1 MTVQTRKLSTL
12 TLPWPT
18 DWDAEFGTV
27 GANRPLIVE
36 IGFGYGQM
44 LFHLAQQ
51 FPHANIIGVEVAVRP
66 LETVERRLVREGVA
80 NVRVLYGYA
89 ETFLYHL
96 VGPASLA
103 QVHVNFPDPWFKS
116 GHAHRR
122 VMKRLT
128 VDAVASRLVP
138 GGTFYLATD
147 IDAYAEMSHEL
158 LAATPGLRNS
168 FETPWAASIDNRV
181 TTKYE
186 AKALREGRTN
196 KYFAY
201 ERTPAPGPAVPLI
214 REAPMPNIVFKT
226 QTPLAP
232 LADGFTKVSA
242 SFHDADIHVS
252 IINVYRSDN
261 ALLFETYVKEPTLDQ
276 HVGFLVVPREDGS
289 GEHTLKLA
297 SFGHPRPTEGMHRA
311 AAVIDRVLQQHAPDY
326 TAIHRKIRE
335 APL

>member
-18 DWDAEFGTV
+18 DWTAEFGTV
-27 GANRPLIVE
+27 GKNRPLIVE

-44 LFHLAQQ
+44 LFHLAEQ
-51 FPHANIIGVEVAVRP
+51 FPDANIIGVEVGVRP
-66 LETVERRLVREGVA
+66 LEAVERRLIREKVE
-80 NVRVLYGYA
+80 NVRVLYGHA
-89 ETFLYHL
+89 ETLLCHM
-96 VGPASLA
+96 VQPASVS
-103 QVHVNFPDPWFKS
+103 QIHVNFPDPWFKP
-116 GHAHRR
+116 GHAHKR

-138 GGTFYLATD
+138 GGMFYLATD

-158 LAATPGLRNS
+158 LAATPALRNQ
-168 FETPWAASIDNRV
+168 FDTPWAASIANRV

-201 ERTPAPGPAVPLI
+201 QRTGAPGPAVPLI

-226 QTPLAP
+226 ATPLAP
-232 LADGFTKVSA
+232 LADGFTKVSE
-242 SFHDADIHVS
+242 SFHDEDIHIS
-252 IINVYRSDN
+252 IINVYRSDY
-261 ALLFETYVKEPTLDQ
+261 ALLFEVYVKEPTLDQ
-276 HVGFLVVPREDGS
+276 HVGFLVVPRDDGS

-297 SFGHPRPTEGMHRA
+297 SFGHPRPTLGMHRA
-311 AAVIDRVLQQHAPDY
+311 AAVIDCVIQRHAEDY
-326 TAIHRKIRE
+326 TSVHRKIRE
-335 APL
+335 